1 MIFFKYI
8 LSLIYSRIYKRMLR
22 RTDEP
27 DERIPLKFGYQLC
40 FWVYVALFVIY
51 RLLTKIY
58 PFYLDI
64 NPNISF
70 LIGFALFLILG
81 ATFATVLNFE
91 WIKSI
96 ELNKKQK
103 NKCRLIL
110 FSIIILVIILFKL

>member
-1 MIFFKYI
+1 MVFIKYI
-8 LSLIYSRIYKRMLR
+8 LSTIYLRIYKRMLK

-40 FWVYVALFVIY
+40 LWIYIALFVIY

-58 PFYLDI
+58 PFYLDL

-70 LIGFALFLILG
+70 LIGLALYLILG

-91 WIKSI
+91 WIKTI
-96 ELNKKQK
+96 ELNTKQK